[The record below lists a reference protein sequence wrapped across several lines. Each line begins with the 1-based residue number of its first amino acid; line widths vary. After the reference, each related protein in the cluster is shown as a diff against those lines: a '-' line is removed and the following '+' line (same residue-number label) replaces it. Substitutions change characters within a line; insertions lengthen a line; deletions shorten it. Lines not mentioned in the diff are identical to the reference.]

1 MPSPSVV
8 QAIVNGQSFS
18 VKASDIKF
26 SLGDDTESAT
36 DWVHALIGPKT
47 LRVPHM
53 SRRGPNV
60 DAP

>member
-18 VKASDIKF
+18 VEAGDIKF
-26 SLGDDTESAT
+26 LLEDDTGNAAG
-36 DWVHALIGPKT
+36 WVHATIGPKT
-47 LRVPHM
+47 LRVPHI
-53 SRRGPNV
+53 SYGGPNV